1 MEFFIPGLL
10 FFLVIVG
17 LTFAIVPKA
26 TPMIAGVLSILFLV
40 YGVYD
45 HRRLFADEYRL
56 STWQDGLKIYAPAI
70 MIIAIILLCIYGI
83 IGFFTH
89 GAVPIP
95 SMPDIA
101 LPSPNTI
108 TSAVTNTLN
117 NVSSSI
123 SNATSNMKNMVNKRT
138 NDMFGESNKN
148 NTGNTNTGNTNTN
161 KGSNES
167 GGIMDTI
174 KSNLGMNTGNNAKRN
189 NTLSR
194 STLEKI

>member
-1 MEFFIPGLL
+1 M
-10 FFLVIVG
+10 VIVG

-26 TPMIAGVLSILFLV
+26 TPMIAGVLSILFLA

-108 TSAVTNTLN
+108 TSAVSNTLN

-123 SNATSNMKNMVNKRT
+123 SNATTNMKNMVNKRT

-148 NTGNTNTGNTNTN
+148 NTSNNSNTGNTN

-167 GGIMDTI
+167 GGIMDTL
-174 KSNLGMNTGNNAKRN
+174 KSNLGMNTNSKRN